1 MAQYGININ
10 AIAPGAIDVGSIPA
24 DSEMIKQIVKTI
36 PIGRMGFPSDIAN
49 LAVFLASNESNYITG
64 QCIVCDGGYTLP

>member
-1 MAQYGININ
+1 MAPYSININ
-10 AIAPGAIDVGSIPA
+10 AISPGAIDVGSIPA

-49 LAVFLASNESNYITG
+49 LTVFLASDESN
-64 QCIVCDGGYTLP
+64 

>member
-1 MAQYGININ
+1 MAPYSININ

-36 PIGRMGFPSDIAN
+36 PIGRMGFPSDIVN
-49 LAVFLASNESNYITG
+49 RAVFLASDESNYITS
-64 QCIVCDGGYTLP
+64 QCLVCDGGCTLP